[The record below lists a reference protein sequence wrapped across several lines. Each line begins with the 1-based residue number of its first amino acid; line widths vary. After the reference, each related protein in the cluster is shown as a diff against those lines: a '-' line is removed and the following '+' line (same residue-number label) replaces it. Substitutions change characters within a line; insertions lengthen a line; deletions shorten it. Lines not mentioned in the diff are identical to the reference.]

1 MGKISPTIQ
10 GGFKMAS
17 GLGALK
23 RTMSLTILVVFAIFL
38 ALISFI
44 TFIFSL
50 NPVSSFLLGV
60 FGALLI
66 MLFQYLIG
74 PVIVRLSTGLQYLR
88 PGDNPWLEN
97 KVQQLAQQSGIPMP
111 RLALVPDNTPNAFV
125 FGRTQKDATLAVN
138 QGLLQ
143 RLNEDEIEG
152 VIGHELGHIKH
163 RDFIVV
169 TLVSAIPLV
178 AYLIART
185 VFWTS
190 ATSSYGGRRGKSD
203 NGAGILIIA
212 AVAAYVVYIVTT
224 LLSLRLTRLRE
235 HYADAYSAF
244 LTQKPR
250 ELESALT
257 KIAYGLS
264 LSPEEPHGARAFFIE
279 DPAQARMEV
288 ASILEQKNRYDLDHD
303 GVLSERE
310 LEQAME
316 AEAKSNW
323 RKFNEA
329 FSTHP
334 PVFKRILLLR
344 EIEQDLDSGTFTQA
358 NVYRHV

>member
-1 MGKISPTIQ
+1 
-10 GGFKMAS
+10 MAS

-74 PVIVRLSTGLQYLR
+74 PVIVRLSTGLQYLK

-97 KVQQLAQQSGIPMP
+97 KVQQLAQESGIPMP

-143 RLNEDEIEG
+143 RLNEDEVEG

-178 AYLIART
+178 AYFLARGL
-185 VFWTS
+185 FWSTPR
-190 ATSSYGGRRGKSD
+190 GGRGKKED
-203 NGAGILIIA
+203 AGALIIIA
-212 AVAAYVVYIVTT
+212 ILAYVVYIVTT

-235 HYADAYSAF
+235 SYADAYSAY
-244 LTQKPR
+244 LTSKPR

-279 DPAQARMEV
+279 DPAQAKQEIS
-288 ASILEQKNRYDLDHD
+288 SIVENKSQYDLDRD

-310 LEQAME
+310 LEKAME
-316 AEAKSNW
+316 AEASSNW
-323 RKFNEA
+323 RKATELFM
-329 FSTHP
+329 THP
-334 PVFKRILLLR
+334 PVYKRILMLR
-344 EIEQDLDSGTFTQA
+344 QIEQEMGSGVYQQQG
-358 NVYRHV
+358 VYRHV